1 MMKNCFLIS
10 VAIGLFLF
18 PITAY
23 SQSRILYV
31 DSYHKG
37 YGWSDGI
44 LEGIQSVL
52 KDANVKMTTFHMD
65 TKRNA
70 DEGFKKKAALT
81 AKAMIE
87 SFNPDVVIAS
97 DDNAS
102 KYIIQPYYKD
112 ARLPFVFCGVNNSG
126 DAYGYPYKNVTGMIE
141 VSPMPKLIYSLKH
154 FARTEKVA
162 LLIGNSLTDHKDAD
176 SYNNIIELPFD
187 RIHVDDFKQWKNEYI
202 RIQNN
207 YDVLLV
213 GNNGSVNGWNDDE
226 ALMLV
231 MSKTKIPSG
240 CDLDFMTPYT
250 FLGYTRSAQEQG
262 RWAAEAA
269 LKIIN
274 GTPASDIPLSQN
286 VEGDLTINLKVAQAA
301 SIKVPR
307 SFMRKAVTI
316 IK

>member
-1 MMKNCFLIS
+1 MVKKRFLIFAFM
-10 VAIGLFLF
+10 VLFLL
-18 PITAY
+18 PMSVY
-23 SQSRILYV
+23 SQSRVVFV
-31 DSYHKG
+31 DSYHEG

-44 LEGIQSVL
+44 YEGIESVF
-52 KDANVKMTTFHMD
+52 KDANVKMETFHMD
-65 TKRNA
+65 TKRNT

-81 AKAMIE
+81 AKAIIE
-87 SFNPDVVIAS
+87 SFKPDVVIAS

-102 KYIIQPYYKD
+102 KYLIQPYYKN
-112 ARLPFVFCGVNNSG
+112 AQLQFVFCGVNNSG

-154 FARTEKVA
+154 FNRTEKVA
-162 LLIGNSLTDHKDAD
+162 LLIGNSLTDNKDAD
-176 SYNNIIELPFD
+176 NYTKIVELPFD
-187 RIHVDDFKQWKNEYI
+187 RVHVDDFKQWKTEYV

-213 GNNGSVNGWNDDE
+213 GNNASIKGWNDDE
-226 ALMLV
+226 ALKLV

-240 CDLDFMTPYT
+240 CDLDFMTPYS
-250 FLGYTRSAQEQG
+250 FLGFTKSAQEQG
-262 RWAAEAA
+262 RWAAETA

-286 VEGDLTINLKVAQAA
+286 VEGDLTINLKVANAA
-301 SIKVPR
+301 GIKVPR
-307 SFMRKAVTI
+307 SFMRKAVNI